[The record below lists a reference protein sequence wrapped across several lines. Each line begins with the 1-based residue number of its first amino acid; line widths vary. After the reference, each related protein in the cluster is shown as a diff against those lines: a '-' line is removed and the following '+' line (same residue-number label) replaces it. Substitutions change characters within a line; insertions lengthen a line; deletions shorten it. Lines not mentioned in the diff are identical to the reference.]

1 MPHVLL
7 LDPDV
12 VSRAS
17 LCQRIERVQLRQQRR
32 PPNLP
37 SRPLARNGSERRARD
52 IMIETEQR
60 RDGGPRAHWKG
71 RSHVASWSRM
81 ACDCG

>member
-37 SRPLARNGSERRARD
+37 SRPLARNGSERRAGD

-60 RDGGPRAHWKG
+60 RDGGPAVG
-71 RSHVASWSRM
+71 ALEGEVARRQLVEN
-81 ACDCG
+81 GL